1 MPKRNFVNI
10 RLPLEQPDCCQ
21 ECPLLGKIPQDFAG
35 RPKGS
40 YETLICLGTMDAMS
54 LRQSKVR
61 ASNRDVKHPL
71 HRYCDRMWPAW
82 VNLARQELP
91 ISIQNYNMFRIPFVA
106 AMQPMIKFHTA
117 GRPSRSENAVL
128 ESKKEDNDFF
138 D

>member
-1 MPKRNFVNI
+1 
-10 RLPLEQPDCCQ
+10 
-21 ECPLLGKIPQDFAG
+21 
-35 RPKGS
+35 
-40 YETLICLGTMDAMS
+40 
-54 LRQSKVR
+54 
-61 ASNRDVKHPL
+61 
-71 HRYCDRMWPAW
+71 MWPAW